1 MINGVL
7 QIIAAVLFAVVHL
20 STDMGIIWLCI
31 ACVYLVVGIANLIIY
46 VIKNQHQLHMAR
58 KQSKKIAEEAE
69 KTALMSKGKAV
80 QNVQQAENSE
90 TQKT

>member
-20 STDMGIIWLCI
+20 STDMGIIWLCV

-46 VIKNQHQLHMAR
+46 VIKN
-58 KQSKKIAEEAE
+58 
-69 KTALMSKGKAV
+69 
-80 QNVQQAENSE
+80 
-90 TQKT
+90 